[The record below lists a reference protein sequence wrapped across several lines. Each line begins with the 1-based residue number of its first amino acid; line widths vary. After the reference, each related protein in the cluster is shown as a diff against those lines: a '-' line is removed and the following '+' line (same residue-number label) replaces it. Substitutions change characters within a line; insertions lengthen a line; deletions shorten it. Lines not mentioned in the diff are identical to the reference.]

1 MRFKKTALALSITA
15 LSASCAL
22 AQNNNHDIPR
32 IDHAFVILMENH
44 YFSQVLGTTNTPF
57 TTKYAM
63 TANLATN
70 YYAVGHPSLTNYLE
84 IVGGSNFGVVNDF
97 SPDWHTT
104 TCVSNIESG
113 IPADE
118 ASTSNICP
126 IAGFGWDAA
135 TPAVDTTN
143 EGTPTDPIHNF
154 PLATAWTHGITIADQ
169 LVEAGKTW
177 KSYQENLPPYGADK
191 VNNSD
196 GLISDITH
204 QEPGMPKLYAV
215 KHDPFAYF
223 ASVQAGESKRLNLKN
238 IVGFDSLYDDLAS
251 GKAPDFSFI
260 VPNQCHDQHGRGS
273 SEMGTGCSV
282 DQNVIAQGD
291 AALSVLISAI
301 KSSKMWK
308 QGNNVIVVV
317 WDENDYSSLPNQVV
331 TIVDTSYAPTG
342 VQSNIRYN
350 HFSLLKTLEAGF
362 GLPYLNHAADKNVSL
377 MSDLFAG
384 H

>member
-1 MRFKKTALALSITA
+1 
-15 LSASCAL
+15 
-22 AQNNNHDIPR
+22 
-32 IDHAFVILMENH
+32 MENH
-44 YFSQVLGTTNTPF
+44 YFSQVLGTPSTPF
-57 TTKYAM
+57 TTQYAM

-97 SPDWHTT
+97 SPDWHNT

-113 IPADE
+113 IPANE
-118 ASTSNICP
+118 ASIGNICP
-126 IAGFGWDAA
+126 IAGHGWDAA

-143 EGTPTDPIHNF
+143 EGTPAEPIHNF
-154 PLATAWTHGITIADQ
+154 PLAPAWTHGITIADQ

-196 GLISDITH
+196 GLVSDVT
-204 QEPGMPKLYAV
+204 QSEPGMPKLYAV

-223 ASVQAGESKRLNLKN
+223 ASVQAGESKKLSLKN
-238 IVGFDSLYDDLAS
+238 IVGFDALYADLAS
-251 GKAPDFSFI
+251 GHIPDLAFI
-260 VPNQCHDQHGRGS
+260 APNQCHDQHGRGS
-273 SEMGTGCSV
+273 GEMGTGCSV
-282 DQNVIAQGD
+282 DQNAIAQGD
-291 AALSVLISAI
+291 AALSILIGAI
-301 KSSKMWK
+301 KSSKVWK

-331 TIVDTSYAPTG
+331 VIVDTNYAKTG
-342 VQSNIRYN
+342 LTSNIRYN

-362 GLPYLNHAADKNVSL
+362 GLPYLNHAADKNVNL
-377 MSDLFAG
+377 MSDLFG
-384 H
+384 DLK